1 MPKGTPNAGTS
12 IDLAAAPLHWMCHGC
27 GAGFAEKPER
37 CKKCGGYAFERVG
50 GENHLREIAEA
61 VAEAIDREITIDE
74 YGETVMGARGPRA
87 KMFGAEHLAER
98 IKAAKAKAKTKIF
111 LTTKQA
117 EQIYRLLGGK
127 EAG

>member
-1 MPKGTPNAGTS
+1 MPKGAPNVGTS

-27 GAGFAEKPER
+27 GESYPAKPQQ

-50 GENHLREIAEA
+50 GETYLREIAEA
-61 VAEAIDREITIDE
+61 VDRGIAINEFR
-74 YGETVMGARGPRA
+74 ETVMGARGPKA
-87 KMFGAEHLAER
+87 KVFGAEHLAER
-98 IKAAKAKAKTKIF
+98 IKAAKARNKSTIF
-111 LTTKQA
+111 LTTRQA